1 VVWHLVLDPIL
12 AIILYWKSAKN
23 ITKDFT
29 PFEPDTDQMEKF
41 ALVYPIPSLP
51 SNCIRKSANN
61 ITEDFTPFE
70 PDTDQME
77 KFALVYP
84 IPSLPSNCIEKSAR
98 NSSYN
103 PGLYPI

>member
-1 VVWHLVLDPIL
+1 L
-12 AIILYWKSAKN
+12 AKTFD
-23 ITKDFT
+23 ITKGFT
-29 PFEPDTDQMEKF
+29 PFEPDTDLMEKL
-41 ALVYPIPSLP
+41 ASVYPIPSLP
-51 SNCIRKSANN
+51 SNCHGKSAKN
-61 ITEDFTPFE
+61 IAKDFTPFE